1 MPLRDYRVHRY
12 VNAFCPQCH
21 EADPD
26 RPLSEVQRL
35 SGWLA
40 NRDGVIYLER
50 GCREHGVQRTLYDES
65 AEILTYLEQWT
76 APTKIHSADLAG
88 NFKPIPEAYEDG
100 LPEMQT
106 QHTCILLED
115 ITDHCNLKCPTC
127 FAESSPAASA
137 VAPLAEVLASVDA
150 RLSREN
156 NRIDVLMLSGGEP
169 TLYPWLE
176 QLLEQL
182 VARPVVR
189 ILINSNG
196 LRIANDDA
204 FVEVLKRYRERV
216 EIYLQYD
223 GEEPESSRYHRGADI
238 RRFKARALERLSA
251 AGVFTTLTMTAALGV
266 NDHEIGTVIRR
277 AMETP
282 FVGGVTI
289 QPVFG
294 SGRSAGIDTM
304 DRLTHT
310 GVLARLGPQ
319 TGDEVTWKDLTA
331 LPCSHPH
338 CCSVGYLL
346 RDDSGSWR
354 SLTSLVGHERLKE
367 FLDLNPDLI
376 ANRIA
381 DSSINQALK
390 HSVKQSLLDL
400 LSEQSSLSHPS
411 IGSLWKDICVGC
423 DLGIGTLTQLATS
436 ALPGQH
442 KRLRSFL
449 GERVK
454 RITVKPFMDINTMIE
469 ERLTQCCVHVATVN
483 ETPAEDGTAVHQCAP
498 FCAVQAWAPLSNR
511 RLSTATG
518 SPALTGISDER
529 TPAFAP
535 GSAAGSTEPTTQPSP
550 AFTADVSRLIPVKS
564 KR

>member
-1 MPLRDYRVHRY
+1 MPTAAGTGMPLRDYRVHRY
-12 VNAFCPQCH
+12 VNAFCPRCH
-21 EADPD
+21 EEDPE
-26 RPLSEVQRL
+26 RPLAEVARL

-40 NRDGVIYLER
+40 IRDGRVWLER
-50 GCREHGVQRTLYDES
+50 GCPTHGLVTTMYDES
-65 AEILTYLEQWT
+65 PEIMQYLEQWT
-76 APTKIHSADLAG
+76 APTKVHTPDLAG
-88 NFKPIPEAYEDG
+88 NFKPVPSAYEDG

-115 ITDHCNLKCPTC
+115 LTDHCNLRCPTC
-127 FAESSPAASA
+127 FAESGPAATA

-150 RLSREN
+150 KLAREN
-156 NRIDVLMLSGGEP
+156 DRIDVLMLSGGEP

-176 QLLEQL
+176 QLLDHL

-189 ILINSNG
+189 ILLNSNG
-196 LRIANDDA
+196 LRIAQDDA
-204 FVEVLKRYRERV
+204 LVETLKKHRERV
-216 EIYLQYD
+216 EVYLQFD
-223 GEEPESSRYHRGADI
+223 GESAQASAYHRGADI
-238 RRFKARALERLSA
+238 RRFKDRALERLSE

-266 NDHEIGTVIRR
+266 NDGEIGAVIRR
-277 AMETP
+277 AMTTP
-282 FVGGVTI
+282 YVGGVTI

-294 SGRSAGIDTM
+294 SGRSAGIDPN

-310 GVLARLGPQ
+310 GVLARLEAQ
-319 TGDEVTWKDLTA
+319 TDGEVTWRDLTA

-346 RDDSGSWR
+346 KDDSGTWN
-354 SLTSLVGHERLKE
+354 SLTALVGHDRLKE

-381 DSSINQALK
+381 DSNINQALK
-390 HSVKQSLLDL
+390 DSVKQSLLDL

-411 IGSLWKDICVGC
+411 IGSLWKDICTGC
-423 DLGIGTLTQLATS
+423 DLGIGTLTQLASS

-442 KRLRSFL
+442 KRLRRFL

-483 ETPAEDGTAVHQCAP
+483 AETSAHQCAP
-498 FCAVQAWAPLSNR
+498 FCAVQAWAPLGR
-511 RLSTATG
+511 TRISTATG
-518 SPALTGISDER
+518 SAAASGARSGPAG
-529 TPAFAP
+529 AA
-535 GSAAGSTEPTTQPSP
+535 AAGGRRQ
-550 AFTADVSRLIPVKS
+550 LPVTVA
-564 KR
+564 